1 MRGPDIHQDTLFST
15 VSPADRV
22 PKDHPLRPIRQLV
35 DTALL
40 ALEEDFDALYAEAG
54 RDSIPPEKLLRAQL
68 LMVFYTIRSERQL
81 MEQLDYNL
89 LFRWFVGFS
98 IEDPVWHHSTFTK
111 NRDRLLE
118 GDIARQFFAQVLA
131 QADQA
136 HLLSKEHFS
145 VDGTVLEAWAS
156 HKSYRPKDD
165 ETPPKGGGR
174 NPSVDFW
181 GQKRK
186 RDTHE
191 SKTDPDAFMYRK
203 SSGVAAKLSYLGHIL
218 MENRHG
224 LVVNAQVTQ
233 ATGTAEREAAI
244 DMVSALKGT
253 HRVTLG
259 ADKNY
264 DTQDCVEDLR
274 LANVTPHVAQ
284 NTTNRSS
291 AIDER
296 TTRHGG
302 YATSLKIRKR
312 IEECFGWLKTV
323 GGLRKSR
330 FVGREKLEFQF
341 VMSFAAF
348 NLIRMRN
355 LGVVAC

>member
-1 MRGPDIHQDTLFST
+1 
-15 VSPADRV
+15 
-22 PKDHPLRPIRQLV
+22 KDHPLRPIRQLV

-174 NPSVDFW
+174 NPSVDFR

-253 HRVTLG
+253 
-259 ADKNY
+259 
-264 DTQDCVEDLR
+264 
-274 LANVTPHVAQ
+274 
-284 NTTNRSS
+284 
-291 AIDER
+291 
-296 TTRHGG
+296 
-302 YATSLKIRKR
+302 
-312 IEECFGWLKTV
+312 
-323 GGLRKSR
+323 
-330 FVGREKLEFQF
+330 
-341 VMSFAAF
+341 
-348 NLIRMRN
+348 
-355 LGVVAC
+355 

>member
-1 MRGPDIHQDTLFST
+1 
-15 VSPADRV
+15 
-22 PKDHPLRPIRQLV
+22 
-35 DTALL
+35 
-40 ALEEDFDALYAEAG
+40 
-54 RDSIPPEKLLRAQL
+54 
-68 LMVFYTIRSERQL
+68 
-81 MEQLDYNL
+81 
-89 LFRWFVGFS
+89 
-98 IEDPVWHHSTFTK
+98 
-111 NRDRLLE
+111 
-118 GDIARQFFAQVLA
+118 
-131 QADQA
+131 
-136 HLLSKEHFS
+136 
-145 VDGTVLEAWAS
+145 
-156 HKSYRPKDD
+156 
-165 ETPPKGGGR
+165 
-174 NPSVDFW
+174 
-181 GQKRK
+181 
-186 RDTHE
+186 
-191 SKTDPDAFMYRK
+191 YRK